1 MQNFERRIVRLITH
15 LSTDDLRTLTAVS
28 LGCLLE
34 REAVEKQN
42 LLLENQDLY
51 YKNQCRMEAL
61 EDYGIPDPFILQ
73 PERQELSL

>member
-15 LSTDDLRTLTAVS
+15 LSTDDLRKLTAVS

-34 REAVEKQN
+34 REAVKKQN
-42 LLLENQDLY
+42 LLLE
-51 YKNQCRMEAL
+51 NQCRMEAL
-61 EDYGIPDPFILQ
+61 EDYGIPDPFIHQ

>member
-15 LSTDDLRTLTAVS
+15 LPTDDLRTLTAVS

-51 YKNQCRMEAL
+51 YKNMCRMEAL
-61 EDYGIPDPFILQ
+61 EDYGIPDPFSRHHE
-73 PERQELSL
+73 PQEMTL

>member
-1 MQNFERRIVRLITH
+1 MQNFEGQIMDLITH
-15 LSTDDLRTLTAVS
+15 LSTEDVRKLTTISFNYLA
-28 LGCLLE
+28 E
-34 REAVEKQN
+34 REKQEKEK

-61 EDYGIPDPFILQ
+61 EDYGIPDPFIHQ